1 MSEIIGM
8 SKIMEQCRIFS
19 QSEEGSLPS
28 VWRRVVSKIK
38 SPSETVEKDEYSDK
52 RIPLGERLASNTR
65 VLDLNKGVLII
76 ESDHPG
82 WIQYLKFYQ
91 KFILKGLEMES
102 PDLKIRSLAFRLKN
116 QEADPVDVY
125 EQALQKAKE
134 EYARQQAKTEQ
145 QVEKFYESAEK
156 EKKAPEKDKKPESQL
171 PPELLAKIDSIR
183 QSMLTKDE
191 K

>member
-82 WIQYLKFYQ
+82 WINCSGNRCFCRKPSPYQ
-91 KFILKGLEMES
+91 
-102 PDLKIRSLAFRLKN
+102 
-116 QEADPVDVY
+116 
-125 EQALQKAKE
+125 
-134 EYARQQAKTEQ
+134 
-145 QVEKFYESAEK
+145 
-156 EKKAPEKDKKPESQL
+156 
-171 PPELLAKIDSIR
+171 
-183 QSMLTKDE
+183 
-191 K
+191 